1 MKKAL
6 FFLMTLMAL
15 SLSWGGAVK
24 AQETHTV
31 YEDETATSN
40 NAPIRSGSGSQTEFV
55 YPASLLA
62 NMEGGTITSVKFF
75 LSSVYSN
82 SYAGTTITVYMQE
95 VEGTVESV
103 SAWQYNQN
111 TATKVYEGTTLS
123 VTNSELV
130 ITFSTPYEY
139 NGGNLCFNIWS
150 SSTPPTNSFYG
161 KSTDYVSCVY
171 DYNITPPVSEPW
183 SSGSASFLPKA
194 EFTYTP
200 AQQVD
205 CAKPGT
211 ITLGTAGATQFP
223 ISWTIGGE
231 EISWNV

>member
-1 MKKAL
+1 MKKLL
-6 FFLMTLMAL
+6 FILTTLTLLSMA
-15 SLSWGGAVK
+15 WGEAVK
-24 AQETHTV
+24 AQETLPV

-111 TATKVYEGTTLS
+111 TATKVYEYSL
-123 VTNSELV
+123 
-130 ITFSTPYEY
+130 
-139 NGGNLCFNIWS
+139 
-150 SSTPPTNSFYG
+150 
-161 KSTDYVSCVY
+161 
-171 DYNITPPVSEPW
+171 
-183 SSGSASFLPKA
+183 
-194 EFTYTP
+194 
-200 AQQVD
+200 
-205 CAKPGT
+205 
-211 ITLGTAGATQFP
+211 
-223 ISWTIGGE
+223 
-231 EISWNV
+231 